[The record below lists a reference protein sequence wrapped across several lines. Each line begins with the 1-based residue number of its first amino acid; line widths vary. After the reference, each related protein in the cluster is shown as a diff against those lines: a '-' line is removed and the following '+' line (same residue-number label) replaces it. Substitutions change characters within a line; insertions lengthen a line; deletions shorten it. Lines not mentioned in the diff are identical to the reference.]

1 MAQVLKLEEAVPVL
15 VRTLLSRYD
24 AAVPE
29 KGLFSDLVAVERV
42 HHRSSLNGSESEVFL
57 EMAVRA
63 MNPDADARFDRLRFV
78 ALRARSPETQ
88 GFLSSTMF
96 HGTKGELRS
105 VLRRLL
111 DDPAELLEA
120 ATALLEGLPEE
131 SDPDLWR

>member
-1 MAQVLKLEEAVPVL
+1 
-15 VRTLLSRYD
+15 
-24 AAVPE
+24 
-29 KGLFSDLVAVERV
+29 
-42 HHRSSLNGSESEVFL
+42 
-57 EMAVRA
+57 
-63 MNPDADARFDRLRFV
+63 LRFV